1 MSPILGMLDAWCG
14 LHRNDA
20 EVGCTSGKP
29 RARFAAMDTP
39 NTPSQFEALSRE
51 DILEHLSS
59 PRRERAEAIQRL
71 YSSPEQRSVAEE
83 LIRLEID
90 DHARSVF
97 LDSIKEQQKVVGL

>member
-1 MSPILGMLDAWCG
+1 
-14 LHRNDA
+14 
-20 EVGCTSGKP
+20 
-29 RARFAAMDTP
+29 MDTP
-39 NTPSQFEALSRE
+39 NTHPQLDTLSPE

-71 YSSPEQRSVAEE
+71 YSCPEQRSVAEQ